1 MITNFNYI
9 DENFKR
15 IRENVNN
22 SIAKYRK
29 STDDVRI
36 MAVTK
41 TVQPEAVNHAI
52 TLGIDLLGENKVQE
66 YLSKKD
72 LYYKSAEMNFIGRL
86 QTNKVKYI
94 INDMSLIHSVDSIK
108 LAQEINRLAL
118 KNSKVQDVLVEVN
131 IAGEESKAGV
141 KPELLKDFLLE
152 VSTLENIRVK
162 GLMTLPPAN
171 SGDKF
176 LAKMQELYIDI
187 SEVKLDNISM
197 TILSMGMSADYYEA
211 ILEGATMVR
220 VGSSLFGAR
229 DYSK

>member
-15 IRENVNN
+15 IHENVNN

-72 LYYKSAEMNFIGRL
+72 LYYKSAEIHFIGRL

-108 LAQEINRLAL
+108 LAQEIDRLAL

-152 VSTLENIRVK
+152 VSTLKNIRVK

-187 SEVKLDNISM
+187 SEEKLDNISM
-197 TILSMGMSADYYEA
+197 TILSMGTSGDYTQA
-211 ILEGATMVR
+211 IKYGSTLVR
-220 VGSSLFGAR
+220 IGTALFGAR
-229 DYSK
+229 TYL

>member
-15 IRENVNN
+15 IRESIDN

-29 STDDVRI
+29 SDENVRI

-41 TVQPEAVNHAI
+41 TVQPEAINHAI
-52 TLGIDLLGENKVQE
+52 NLGIDLLGENRVQE
-66 YLSKKD
+66 YLGKKD
-72 LYYKSAEMNFIGRL
+72 LYYKSVEMNFIGRL

-108 LAQEINRLAL
+108 LAQEINRLAF

-131 IAGEESKAGV
+131 IAGEDSKAGV
-141 KPELLKDFLLE
+141 KPNLLKDFLLE
-152 VSTLENIRVK
+152 VSNLENISVK

-171 SGDKF
+171 SGEKF

-187 SEVKLDNISM
+187 SQEKLDNISM
-197 TILSMGMSADYYEA
+197 TILSMGTSGDYTQA
-211 ILEGATMVR
+211 IKYGSNLVR
-220 VGSSLFGAR
+220 IGTALFGAR
-229 DYSK
+229 TYL

>member
-29 STDDVRI
+29 SIDDVRI

-187 SEVKLDNISM
+187 SEEKLDNISM
-197 TILSMGMSADYYEA
+197 TILSMGTSGDYTQA
-211 ILEGATMVR
+211 IKYGSTLVR
-220 VGSSLFGAR
+220 IGTALFGAR
-229 DYSK
+229 T

>member
-29 STDDVRI
+29 SIDDVRI

-187 SEVKLDNISM
+187 SEEKLDNISM
-197 TILSMGMSADYYEA
+197 TILSMGTSEDYTQA
-211 ILEGATMVR
+211 IKYGSTLVR
-220 VGSSLFGAR
+220 IGTALFGAR
-229 DYSK
+229 TYL

>member
-15 IRENVNN
+15 IRENVDS

-29 STDDVRI
+29 SDDVVRI

-52 TLGIDLLGENKVQE
+52 NLGIDLLGENRVQE
-66 YLSKKD
+66 YLNKKD
-72 LYYKSAEMNFIGRL
+72 IYYKSAEIDFIGRL

-94 INDMSLIHSVDSIK
+94 INDMSLIHSVDSLK
-108 LAQEINRLAL
+108 LAQEIDRLAF
-118 KNSKVQDVLVEVN
+118 KNSKIQNVLVEVN
-131 IAGEESKAGV
+131 IAGEESKAGI

-152 VSTLENIRVK
+152 VSNLENIRVK

-171 SGDKF
+171 SGEKF
-176 LAKMQELYIDI
+176 LAKMQDLYIDI
-187 SEVKLDNISM
+187 SQEKIHNISM
-197 TILSMGMSADYYEA
+197 TILSMGTSNDYMQA
-211 ILEGATMVR
+211 IKYGSNLVR
-220 VGSSLFGAR
+220 IGTALFGAR
-229 DYSK
+229 VYS

>member
-15 IRENVNN
+15 IRENVDS

-29 STDDVRI
+29 SDDVVRI

-52 TLGIDLLGENKVQE
+52 NLGIDLLGENRVQE

-72 LYYKSAEMNFIGRL
+72 IYYKSAEIDFIGRL

-94 INDMSLIHSVDSIK
+94 INDMSLIHSVDSLK
-108 LAQEINRLAL
+108 LAQEIDRLAF
-118 KNSKVQDVLVEVN
+118 KNSKIQNVLVEVN
-131 IAGEESKAGV
+131 IAGEESKAGI

-152 VSTLENIRVK
+152 VSNLENIRVK

-171 SGDKF
+171 SGEKF
-176 LAKMQELYIDI
+176 LAKMQDLYIDI
-187 SEVKLDNISM
+187 SQEKIHNISM
-197 TILSMGMSADYYEA
+197 TILSMGTSNDYMQA
-211 ILEGATMVR
+211 IKYGSNLVR
-220 VGSSLFGAR
+220 IGTALFGAR
-229 DYSK
+229 VYS

>member
-15 IRENVNN
+15 IHENVNN

-72 LYYKSAEMNFIGRL
+72 LYYKSTEIHFIGRL

-108 LAQEINRLAL
+108 LAQEIDRLAL

-141 KPELLKDFLLE
+141 KPELLKNFLLE
-152 VSTLENIRVK
+152 VSTLKNIRVK

-187 SEVKLDNISM
+187 SEEKLDNISM
-197 TILSMGMSADYYEA
+197 TILSMGTSGDYTQA
-211 ILEGATMVR
+211 IKYGSTLVR
-220 VGSSLFGAR
+220 IGTALFGAR
-229 DYSK
+229 TYL

>member
-15 IRENVNN
+15 IRENVDN

-29 STDDVRI
+29 SNENVRI

-41 TVQPEAVNHAI
+41 TVQPEAINHAI
-52 TLGIDLLGENKVQE
+52 NLGIDLLGENRVQE
-66 YLSKKD
+66 YLGKKD
-72 LYYKSAEMNFIGRL
+72 LYYKSVEMNFIGRL

-131 IAGEESKAGV
+131 IAGEDSKAGV
-141 KPELLKDFLLE
+141 KPNLLKDFLLE
-152 VSTLENIRVK
+152 VSNLENISVK

-171 SGDKF
+171 SGERF

-187 SEVKLDNISM
+187 SQEKLDNISM
-197 TILSMGMSADYYEA
+197 TILSMGTSGDYTQA
-211 ILEGATMVR
+211 IKYGSNLVR
-220 VGSSLFGAR
+220 IGTALFGAR
-229 DYSK
+229 TYL

>member
-29 STDDVRI
+29 SIDDVRI

-94 INDMSLIHSVDSIK
+94 INDMSLIHSMDSIK

-187 SEVKLDNISM
+187 SEEKLDNISM
-197 TILSMGMSADYYEA
+197 TILSMGTSGDYTQA
-211 ILEGATMVR
+211 IKYGSTLVR
-220 VGSSLFGAR
+220 IGTALFGAR
-229 DYSK
+229 TYL

>member
-29 STDDVRI
+29 STDNVRI
-36 MAVTK
+36 MSVTK
-41 TVQPEAVNHAI
+41 TVQHEAVNHAI

-187 SEVKLDNISM
+187 SEEKLDNISM
-197 TILSMGMSADYYEA
+197 TILSMGTSGDYTQA
-211 ILEGATMVR
+211 IKYGSTLVR
-220 VGSSLFGAR
+220 IGTALFGAR
-229 DYSK
+229 TYL

>member
-1 MITNFNYI
+1 LITNFNYI

-15 IRENVNN
+15 IRENVDS

-29 STDDVRI
+29 SDDVVRI

-52 TLGIDLLGENKVQE
+52 NLGIDLLGENRVQE

-72 LYYKSAEMNFIGRL
+72 IYYKSAEIDFIGRL

-94 INDMSLIHSVDSIK
+94 INDMSLIHSVDSLK
-108 LAQEINRLAL
+108 LAQEIDRLAF
-118 KNSKVQDVLVEVN
+118 KNSKIQNVLVEVN
-131 IAGEESKAGV
+131 IAGEESKAGI

-152 VSTLENIRVK
+152 VSNLENIRVK

-171 SGDKF
+171 SGEKF
-176 LAKMQELYIDI
+176 LAKMQDLYIDI
-187 SEVKLDNISM
+187 SQEKIHNISM
-197 TILSMGMSADYYEA
+197 TILSMGTSNDYMQA
-211 ILEGATMVR
+211 IKYGSNLVR
-220 VGSSLFGAR
+220 IGTALFGAR
-229 DYSK
+229 VYS

>member
-1 MITNFNYI
+1 
-9 DENFKR
+9 
-15 IRENVNN
+15 
-22 SIAKYRK
+22 
-29 STDDVRI
+29 

-187 SEVKLDNISM
+187 SEEKLDNISM
-197 TILSMGMSADYYEA
+197 TILSMGTSGDYTQA
-211 ILEGATMVR
+211 IKYGSTLVR
-220 VGSSLFGAR
+220 IGTALFGAR
-229 DYSK
+229 TYL

>member
-15 IRENVNN
+15 IHENVNN

-108 LAQEINRLAL
+108 LAQEIDRLAL

-152 VSTLENIRVK
+152 VSTLKNIRVK

-187 SEVKLDNISM
+187 SEEKLDNISM
-197 TILSMGMSADYYEA
+197 TILSMGTSGDYTQA
-211 ILEGATMVR
+211 IKYGSTLVR
-220 VGSSLFGAR
+220 IGTALFGAR
-229 DYSK
+229 TYL

>member
-15 IRENVNN
+15 IRENVDS

-29 STDDVRI
+29 SDDVVRI

-52 TLGIDLLGENKVQE
+52 NLGIDLLGENRVQE

-72 LYYKSAEMNFIGRL
+72 IYYKSAEIDFIGRL

-94 INDMSLIHSVDSIK
+94 INDMSLIHSVDSLK
-108 LAQEINRLAL
+108 LAQEIDRLAF
-118 KNSKVQDVLVEVN
+118 KNSKIQNVLVEVN
-131 IAGEESKAGV
+131 IAGEESKAGI

-152 VSTLENIRVK
+152 VSHLENIRVK

-171 SGDKF
+171 SGEKF
-176 LAKMQELYIDI
+176 LAKMQDLYIDI
-187 SEVKLDNISM
+187 SQEKIHNISM
-197 TILSMGMSADYYEA
+197 TILSMGTSNDYMQA
-211 ILEGATMVR
+211 IKYGSNLVR
-220 VGSSLFGAR
+220 IGTALFGAR
-229 DYSK
+229 VYS

>member
-171 SGDKF
+171 SSDKF

-187 SEVKLDNISM
+187 SEEKLDNISM
-197 TILSMGMSADYYEA
+197 TILSMGTSGDYTQA
-211 ILEGATMVR
+211 IKYGSTLVR
-220 VGSSLFGAR
+220 IGTALFGAR
-229 DYSK
+229 TYL

>member
-29 STDDVRI
+29 SIDDVRI

-187 SEVKLDNISM
+187 SEEKLDNISM
-197 TILSMGMSADYYEA
+197 TILSMGTSGDYTQA
-211 ILEGATMVR
+211 IKYGSTLVR
-220 VGSSLFGAR
+220 IGTALFGAR
-229 DYSK
+229 TYL

>member
-1 MITNFNYI
+1 MITNINYI

-29 STDDVRI
+29 SIDDVRI

-187 SEVKLDNISM
+187 SEEKLDNISM
-197 TILSMGMSADYYEA
+197 TILSMGTSGDYTQA
-211 ILEGATMVR
+211 IKYGSTLVR
-220 VGSSLFGAR
+220 IGTALFGAR
-229 DYSK
+229 TYL

>member
-29 STDDVRI
+29 SIDNVRI

-187 SEVKLDNISM
+187 SEEKLDNISM
-197 TILSMGMSADYYEA
+197 TILSMGTSGDYTQA
-211 ILEGATMVR
+211 IKYGSTLVR
-220 VGSSLFGAR
+220 IGTALFGAR
-229 DYSK
+229 TYL

>member
-131 IAGEESKAGV
+131 IADEESKAGV

-187 SEVKLDNISM
+187 SEEKLDNISM
-197 TILSMGMSADYYEA
+197 TILSMGTSGDYTQA
-211 ILEGATMVR
+211 IKYGSTLVR
-220 VGSSLFGAR
+220 IGTALFGAR
-229 DYSK
+229 TYL

>member
-118 KNSKVQDVLVEVN
+118 KNSKVQDVFVEVN

-187 SEVKLDNISM
+187 SEEKLDNISM
-197 TILSMGMSADYYEA
+197 TILSMGTSGDYTQA
-211 ILEGATMVR
+211 IKYGSTVVR
-220 VGSSLFGAR
+220 IGTALFGAR
-229 DYSK
+229 TYL

>member
-1 MITNFNYI
+1 LITNFNYI

-29 STDDVRI
+29 SIDDVRI

-187 SEVKLDNISM
+187 SEEKLDNISM
-197 TILSMGMSADYYEA
+197 TILSMGTSGDYTQA
-211 ILEGATMVR
+211 IKYGSTLVR
-220 VGSSLFGAR
+220 IGTALFGAR
-229 DYSK
+229 TYL

>member
-152 VSTLENIRVK
+152 VSTLENIGVK

-187 SEVKLDNISM
+187 SEEKLDNISM
-197 TILSMGMSADYYEA
+197 TILSMGTSGDYTQA
-211 ILEGATMVR
+211 IKYGSTLVR
-220 VGSSLFGAR
+220 IGTALFGAR
-229 DYSK
+229 TYL

>member
-41 TVQPEAVNHAI
+41 TVQPEAINHAI

-187 SEVKLDNISM
+187 SEEKLDNISM
-197 TILSMGMSADYYEA
+197 TILSMGTSGDYTQA
-211 ILEGATMVR
+211 IKYDSTLVR
-220 VGSSLFGAR
+220 IGTALFGAR
-229 DYSK
+229 TYL